1 MVEKHSRRRMHD
13 AYKKAAYI
21 VLSLGAHIALRPSRH
36 VLSRAL
42 LVDSDHILLM
52 RQLGGLSY
60 NLPGG
65 HVDGGES
72 IQNAVEREC
81 FEECGVRLKAEKVLG
96 IVEMNYKKL
105 WFLKKQTLTFVW
117 KMNHLAM
124 DEKVYGR
131 EYFEKP
137 EWVRLSDLQNL
148 DLRPAI
154 LKQWI
159 PEWIK
164 TDQII
169 FHPTVPVHFW

>member
-1 MVEKHSRRRMHD
+1 MEKHSRRRMHD
-13 AYKKAAYI
+13 AYKKATY
-21 VLSLGAHIALRPSRH
+21 VFLSLGAHIALRPSRH

-72 IQNAVEREC
+72 IQNAVQREC

-96 IVEMNYKKL
+96 IIELNYKKL
-105 WFLKKQTLTFVW
+105 GFLKKQTLTFIW
-117 KMNHLAM
+117 KMSPLTMH
-124 DEKVYGR
+124 DQVQGHD
-131 EYFEKP
+131 YFEKP

-148 DLRPAI
+148 DLRPTI
-154 LKQWI
+154 LKDWI

-169 FHPTVPVHFW
+169 FHPTVQTHFW